1 MRYPSVRPSL
11 PADRDRTIAV
21 KTPSTATRTRP
32 VPTRLSAAISDDS
45 NIQVIVRVIVRVR
58 PPAGPEL
65 TGYPGAK
72 CVAQDGPRSLFL
84 VNPDRAGAA
93 EQFTFDHVAGESAVQ
108 EDLFELAGRPIVE
121 NCLAGYNSTMF
132 AYGQTGSGKTY
143 TMFGADV
150 DKADVDRLRGDNTD
164 VEVGSRVSLS
174 FSLSQCHL
182 PSLLLAPRLFLSS
195 FSLPTFYS
203 FPPPFPTSVTS
214 LLSPPLCLPS
224 SPHLCFF
231 PPLSTSVSSLLSP
244 PLFLPSSP
252 HLCFF
257 PPLPT
262 SVSSLLSPPLFLPS
276 SPHLCFFPPL
286 STSEKQQRAGERLT
300 FICTC
305 SFLEIYNE
313 HFYDLLDP
321 KRCNLHIREGP
332 NGVYVENLTKQPVT
346 CFAQVM
352 ELIQRVRSEEPAG
365 GGDEHEPGEQP
376 VSQRLHVQHREH
388 GKCSAGA
395 GRLAEENRECLPLAA
410 LRAQQ
415 KSSGATGE
423 RLKEASSINTSLSQL
438 GKVIMVLVESLRE
451 NRPRHVPYRDSYLTF
466 LLQVN
471 TMASPGEYSSSL
483 LFQVN
488 TLAPPSTHHHLR
500 VQDSLGGNS
509 KTTIIACIS
518 PFAGS
523 FRESHSTLKF
533 AQRAK
538 LVHNKAVVNEAAE
551 GEKDALKKE
560 IARLK
565 VRCLVMHTVLKVR
578 HKDELH
584 RLYKLCT
591 CEARLLLPASSSS
604 PPFSLPHSRTTTPR
618 TPRNPATNAAGTS
631 TSAAACSPLAIALQ
645 ERANSP
651 RHVQLLGEIERLERT
666 LAGCLRRERELER
679 EVGVLRGE
687 NAKLRK
693 QLAAASAAAATAAR
707 GGGGNQVDVMGANGG
722 AGDAGGAEGEGM
734 EGRLATV
741 EEGEEEEEVEE
752 EGSGSEGV
760 QSDME
765 NLKDQVA
772 ELLVQKAAAGGGH
785 AQAHIEE
792 LTQELQG
799 ARAELGRCREHL
811 RLSDAANEQLA
822 RQTKEMEAEMQLLA
836 AQNLSLE
843 EQISSLKALNADTS
857 SSAFQRGLT
866 TQKGGLT
873 SAPTPVPSVARAA
886 APSTLIP
893 TPLVTTTRGAH
904 VTTPSSGGFGTALGA
919 GINRNLEEAFSGAKG
934 FETPLSTRG
943 KGATAGRGGGGG
955 GGGGGRVGGMEC
967 VVDCRSSLRH
977 VGKDQDR
984 FRQQRLDLDSAIKG
998 KLEAEWANSALKANL
1013 KLQEQE
1019 ARELVER
1026 MQTEEGRRHEAERL
1040 AEEAEREVREAA
1052 AAAAALAREKAS
1064 VEEQLRA
1071 IQEQVRALQ
1080 GREERSEE
1088 EKRDL
1093 EEALRRERDLGEE
1106 AAQLAEAEWKKTQ
1119 EATARRIA
1127 AERSLQRTM
1136 DEAKN
1141 LRGLLDDSEE
1151 TKAKYVR
1158 LKHELRAALQ
1168 RLVKAAEQKVEDE
1181 KALERMREEMGAVRA
1196 QVLSAGERAEE
1207 AERRVREGGV
1217 VGAGGEVGEGGVGA
1231 GVGGDEVAGGEG
1243 DVVDAGSEVAGG
1255 EVRVS
1260 EGEEVEREQA
1270 QRLVDELMRKV
1281 EELEENGREA
1291 ERRAEEDAVRLAEA
1305 VRKVQEA
1312 QEEAAL
1318 AGERVRERLE
1328 EEESVRARLEVLEGL
1343 MQSEEAE
1350 AVRANAEVMLLQGI
1364 LEDMEGIGRFGMV
1377 KMEGEGGLE
1386 QGQSREELEGELL
1399 QVREE
1404 VEGKEEEIR
1413 RHKEELERSR
1423 RELEEV
1429 TVKLGV
1435 WEDTWGAWETH
1446 RQEVQYPGG
1455 CWYDMG
1461 VRYNWGRV
1469 VLELVQRE
1477 LRGVKEGKERA
1488 EEERR
1493 EADEAVWKAEK
1504 EVRALVDENGV
1515 LRGRLGLEEGDVVPV
1530 PGKGRRESFELA
1542 IGALR
1547 ARIWDGRV
1555 RERELEGEEAR
1566 VERER
1571 RVVEERRREVEE
1583 RRREVEEKRR
1593 RDEEAGEGGV
1603 LGEEGVLQEERD
1615 RDEISSEME
1624 GIGVGSI
1631 EREEVLGTGEMGEMG
1646 ELAEMPEVAEMGEKG
1661 EVTPAVQAE
1670 GEGQRAKEGRGQTED
1685 ERRMEEERL
1694 RASSAALE
1702 GQGAQMDA
1710 ELAGFRAER
1719 EKQRREVEQ
1728 MRAVREVLERERWLL
1743 DQRGESGVEE
1753 KVEKEK
1759 ENGEEEKG
1767 KGEDEGERRSE
1778 EKGDGEGVGWE
1789 EGGEEHGMGVLSS
1802 PVRAADVGTDGV
1814 SAVSLQQPHAT
1825 PVLFSASRELG
1836 RGRQGGRMSLPA
1848 RLDGSVVCAAGGLES
1863 GREGAVG
1870 SGDEW
1875 WSGRMERER
1884 EREREME
1891 RKEGEVKQLVK
1902 QIEVL
1907 QKENRL
1913 LHAQL
1918 CASEQSMA
1926 PSISNPA
1933 MVASF
1938 PSTHALSS
1946 PPCRLASIRTIDFL
1960 PTCLPSSFPSLSLS
1974 FRPLLLIAS
1983 SARIT
1988 RSASFQRP
1996 CLCPFPHLVFVLP
2009 LPYLSPFE
2017 LRPSLLL
2024 LPGSRDSPASHAAR
2038 PPPSRERQVVL
2049 QQEMQQKGA
2058 AQQSEAV
2065 LQRSMADKSLQK
2077 NHALSQENAHLKQQ
2091 VVDVQQQ
2098 LEKVECAGEGDTR
2111 QQLEGVQQQLE
2122 KAEGELVGLVGQH
2135 NPKQRIHTFSKVKV
2149 ENSTLRAQNEEM
2161 AAAVKRMEL
2170 RVKRLEEEVGRHR
2183 KKAGQA
2189 ERIDFDE
2196 EARLQQRLEEVERGS
2211 ADVAQKLLT
2220 VCQAVLQ
2227 ITEGAAD
2234 TENGGESS
2242 SSSGG
2247 SSSVGEGTLGA
2258 DPSGAALA
2266 ALNALKFRI
2275 KAADDEISDLK
2286 FQARMAAEK
2295 ADLCEL
2301 REKNSIGHTAQVLSP
2316 PLPPQFLPTL
2326 DSIPALAD
2334 ENAPATVEAP

>member
-1 MRYPSVRPSL
+1 MAPSPASVGRHRSAGLQSGPSKAEPL
-11 PADRDRTIAV
+11 SHQTPLQGGSSSLLQAGGSSSSSLSQRGTPRAGLATLTGNVLTPQSQAYRDRTIAV
-21 KTPSTATRTRP
+21 KTPNTATRTRP

-45 NIQVIVRVIVRVR
+45 NIQVIVRVR

-72 CVAQDGPRSLFL
+72 CVAQDSPRSLFL

-150 DKADVDRLRGDNTD
+150 DKADVDRLRGDNAD
-164 VEVGSRVSLS
+164 VEVGSRWGMI
-174 FSLSQCHL
+174 
-182 PSLLLAPRLFLSS
+182 PRVFQLVFALMQQ
-195 FSLPTFYS
+195 
-203 FPPPFPTSVTS
+203 
-214 LLSPPLCLPS
+214 
-224 SPHLCFF
+224 
-231 PPLSTSVSSLLSP
+231 
-244 PLFLPSSP
+244 
-252 HLCFF
+252 
-257 PPLPT
+257 
-262 SVSSLLSPPLFLPS
+262 
-276 SPHLCFFPPL
+276 
-286 STSEKQQRAGERLT
+286 EKQQRAGERLT

-352 ELIQRVRSEEPAG
+352 ELIQRWTVEGISNRRFGQLNLVDLAGSE
-365 GGDEHEPGEQP
+365 
-376 VSQRLHVQHREH
+376 R
-388 GKCSAGA
+388 
-395 GRLAEENRECLPLAA
+395 
-410 LRAQQ
+410 Q

-466 LLQVN
+466 LL
-471 TMASPGEYSSSL
+471 
-483 LFQVN
+483 
-488 TLAPPSTHHHLR
+488 
-500 VQDSLGGNS
+500 QDSLGGNS

-565 VRCLVMHTVLKVR
+565 
-578 HKDELH
+578 DELH
-584 RLYKLCT
+584 RL
-591 CEARLLLPASSSS
+591 
-604 PPFSLPHSRTTTPR
+604 

-1884 EREREME
+1884 EREMEME

-1918 CASEQSMA
+1918 CASEQSVRGSLAAMSTPA
-1926 PSISNPA
+1926 PTRARSRRSTQDGSPGATDMSMSMGMGMGMGSILEAAGS
-1933 MVASF
+1933 ASESGIGGSEAAADGGCS
-1938 PSTHALSS
+1938 PDAAGAAAGGAAVELLKAKAL
-1946 PPCRLASIRTIDFL
+1946 RRHQQVLQKDHEIRQLRTQQD
-1960 PTCLPSSFPSLSLS
+1960 
-1974 FRPLLLIAS
+1974 LLLHEKDK
-1983 SARIT
+1983 
-1988 RSASFQRP
+1988 F
-1996 CLCPFPHLVFVLP
+1996 LV
-2009 LPYLSPFE
+2009 E
-2017 LRPSLLL
+2017 I
-2024 LPGSRDSPASHAAR
+2024 
-2038 PPPSRERQVVL
+2038 
-2049 QQEMQQKGA
+2049 QQIR
-2058 AQQSEAV
+2058 SEAV
-2065 LQRSMADKSLQK
+2065 LQRSMADKCMQK
-2077 NHALSQENAHLKQQ
+2077 NHTLTQENAHLKQQ

-2135 NPKQRIHTFSKVKV
+2135 NPKQRIHTFSKVKADNVALRAQNEELAATVKHMEGRVKLLSQPLVSSPAFPPLPTQVENSALRAQNEELAATVKRMEGRVENSTLRAQNEELGAAVKRMEGRV

-2196 EARLQQRLEEVERGS
+2196 EARLQQRLEHERKGGQAEKIGYDEEARLQQRQEVGGWEVERGS

>member
-121 NCLAGYNSTMF
+121 NCLSLKRLISPFPPSCPFSPLLLVQEVLRPEDLFELAGRPIVENCLAGYNSTMF

-203 FPPPFPTSVTS
+203 FPPPFPTS
-214 LLSPPLCLPS
+214 
-224 SPHLCFF
+224 
-231 PPLSTSVSSLLSP
+231 
-244 PLFLPSSP
+244 
-252 HLCFF
+252 
-257 PPLPT
+257 
-262 SVSSLLSPPLFLPS
+262 
-276 SPHLCFFPPL
+276 
-286 STSEKQQRAGERLT
+286 EKQQRAGERLT

-352 ELIQRVRSEEPAG
+352 ELIQRWTVEGISNRRFGQLNLVDLAGSE
-365 GGDEHEPGEQP
+365 
-376 VSQRLHVQHREH
+376 R
-388 GKCSAGA
+388 
-395 GRLAEENRECLPLAA
+395 
-410 LRAQQ
+410 Q

-565 VRCLVMHTVLKVR
+565 VRCLVMHTVLK
-578 HKDELH
+578 DELH
-584 RLYKLCT
+584 RL
-591 CEARLLLPASSSS
+591 
-604 PPFSLPHSRTTTPR
+604 

-765 NLKDQVA
+765 NLKDQLAELLVQKAAARGSTPIPPPFQPCPPFSHHTYFSSPGGGAVGAEGSSGRGPRAGAHRGAHAGAAGRTGGAGSLQGAPKAVA

-1918 CASEQSMA
+1918 CASEQSVRGSLAAMSTPA
-1926 PSISNPA
+1926 PTRARSRRSTQDGSPGATDMSMSMGMGMGMGSILEAAGS
-1933 MVASF
+1933 ASESGIGGSEAAADGGCS
-1938 PSTHALSS
+1938 PDAAGAAAGGAAVELLKAKAL
-1946 PPCRLASIRTIDFL
+1946 RRHQQVLQKDHEIRQLRTQQD
-1960 PTCLPSSFPSLSLS
+1960 
-1974 FRPLLLIAS
+1974 LLLHEKDK
-1983 SARIT
+1983 
-1988 RSASFQRP
+1988 F
-1996 CLCPFPHLVFVLP
+1996 LV
-2009 LPYLSPFE
+2009 E
-2017 LRPSLLL
+2017 I
-2024 LPGSRDSPASHAAR
+2024 
-2038 PPPSRERQVVL
+2038 
-2049 QQEMQQKGA
+2049 QQIR
-2058 AQQSEAV
+2058 SEAV
-2065 LQRSMADKSLQK
+2065 LQRSMADKCMQK
-2077 NHALSQENAHLKQQ
+2077 NHTLTQENAHLK
-2091 VVDVQQQ
+2091 
-2098 LEKVECAGEGDTR
+2098 

>member
-1 MRYPSVRPSL
+1 MSERASITLHQPPLLFNSSPKLPTPHFPPQTLPASFPPFLPFSHPTSL
-11 PADRDRTIAV
+11 P
-21 KTPSTATRTRP
+21 
-32 VPTRLSAAISDDS
+32 
-45 NIQVIVRVIVRVR
+45 
-58 PPAGPEL
+58 
-65 TGYPGAK
+65 
-72 CVAQDGPRSLFL
+72 
-84 VNPDRAGAA
+84 
-93 EQFTFDHVAGESAVQ
+93 
-108 EDLFELAGRPIVE
+108 
-121 NCLAGYNSTMF
+121 
-132 AYGQTGSGKTY
+132 
-143 TMFGADV
+143 
-150 DKADVDRLRGDNTD
+150 
-164 VEVGSRVSLS
+164 S
-174 FSLSQCHL
+174 FSPTSL
-182 PSLLLAPRLFLSS
+182 PSLLG
-195 FSLPTFYS
+195 
-203 FPPPFPTSVTS
+203 PPP
-214 LLSPPLCLPS
+214 
-224 SPHLCFF
+224 
-231 PPLSTSVSSLLSP
+231 
-244 PLFLPSSP
+244 FLPSSP
-252 HLCFF
+252 HLPSF
-257 PPLPT
+257 PPQ
-262 SVSSLLSPPLFLPS
+262 
-276 SPHLCFFPPL
+276 LCFFPPPRPIRL
-286 STSEKQQRAGERLT
+286 SCQEKQQRAGERLT

-352 ELIQRVRSEEPAG
+352 ELIQQGAKNRRVAG
-365 GGDEHEPGEQP
+365 TNM
-376 VSQRLHVQHREH
+376 
-388 GKCSAGA
+388 
-395 GRLAEENRECLPLAA
+395 NRESSRSHSVFTCNIESTWTVEGISNRRFGQLNLVDLAGSE
-410 LRAQQ
+410 RQ

-451 NRPRHVPYRDSYLTF
+451 NKPRHVPYRDSYLTF
-466 LLQVN
+466 LL
-471 TMASPGEYSSSL
+471 
-483 LFQVN
+483 
-488 TLAPPSTHHHLR
+488 
-500 VQDSLGGNS
+500 QDSLGGNS

-565 VRCLVMHTVLKVR
+565 
-578 HKDELH
+578 DELH
-584 RLYKLCT
+584 RLNKLCT

-618 TPRNPATNAAGTS
+618 TPRNGNSTGAAGS
-631 TSAAACSPLAIALQ
+631 TAAAASSPLALALQ

-687 NAKLRK
+687 TAKLRK
-693 QLAAASAAAATAAR
+693 QLAAAAAAAAR
-707 GGGGNQVDVMGANGG
+707 GGGSG
-722 AGDAGGAEGEGM
+722 AGGGGE
-734 EGRLATV
+734 
-741 EEGEEEEEVEE
+741 
-752 EGSGSEGV
+752 
-760 QSDME
+760 
-765 NLKDQVA
+765 VA

-785 AQAHIEE
+785 AQARIDE

-799 ARAELGRCREHL
+799 VRAELGRCKEHL

-822 RQTKEMEAEMQLLA
+822 RQTREMEAEMQLLA

-843 EQISSLKALNADTS
+843 DQIKAFKAANKDISSSFHGGLAS
-857 SSAFQRGLT
+857 QRGDL
-866 TQKGGLT
+866 
-873 SAPTPVPSVARAA
+873 SAAPTPILSAARAA
-886 APSTLIP
+886 APSSLIP
-893 TPLVTTTRGAH
+893 TPLVTTTRGTRAA
-904 VTTPSSGGFGTALGA
+904 TPTSGGFGTGLGA

-934 FETPLSTRG
+934 FETPLSMRG
-943 KGATAGRGGGGG
+943 KGAAGRVGGGGG
-955 GGGGGRVGGMEC
+955 GGGGGVGGTEC

-984 FRQQRLDLDSAIKG
+984 FRQQRLDLDSAVKG

-1026 MQTEEGRRHEAERL
+1026 MQTEEGRRREAERL
-1040 AEEAEREVREAA
+1040 AEEAEREVRDAA
-1052 AAAAALAREKAS
+1052 AAAAACAREKAA
-1064 VEEQLRA
+1064 VDEQLRA
-1071 IQEQVRALQ
+1071 IQEQVRELQ

-1151 TKAKYVR
+1151 TRAKYVR

-1181 KALERMREEMGAVRA
+1181 KALERMREELGAVRA

-1217 VGAGGEVGEGGVGA
+1217 VGAGGEVVEGGVGA
-1231 GVGGDEVAGGEG
+1231 GVEGDEVAGEEDNVVEEGSEVAGEEG
-1243 DVVDAGSEVAGG
+1243 DVVDEGSEVAG

-1260 EGEEVEREQA
+1260 EGEEVEREQT

-1312 QEEAAL
+1312 QEEARL
-1318 AGERVRERLE
+1318 AGERVKERLE
-1328 EEESVRARLEVLEGL
+1328 EEESVRERLEVLEGL

-1364 LEDMEGIGRFGMV
+1364 LEDLEGMGRFGMV

-1399 QVREE
+1399 RVREE

-1413 RHKEELERSR
+1413 RHKEDLERSR

-1469 VLELVQRE
+1469 VLELVQKE
-1477 LRGVKEGKERA
+1477 LRRVKEGKERV

-1504 EVRALVDENGV
+1504 EVRVLVDENGV
-1515 LRGRLGLEEGDVVPV
+1515 LRGMLGLEEGDVVAV
-1530 PGKGRRESFELA
+1530 PGKERRESFELA
-1542 IGALR
+1542 IGAIG

-1555 RERELEGEEAR
+1555 REREVEREEER

-1571 RVVEERRREVEE
+1571 KEVEEKRRAVDERREGEKERKREVEE
-1583 RRREVEEKRR
+1583 RRG
-1593 RDEEAGEGGV
+1593 DEEAGEGDV
-1603 LGEEGVLQEERD
+1603 QGENNQDEIPSGLEGIDAERIEQEEV
-1615 RDEISSEME
+1615 E
-1624 GIGVGSI
+1624 
-1631 EREEVLGTGEMGEMG
+1631 EMGEMG
-1646 ELAEMPEVAEMGEKG
+1646 E
-1661 EVTPAVQAE
+1661 VTPAVKAE
-1670 GEGQRAKEGRGQTED
+1670 GKGQRAKEGRRQTED
-1685 ERRMEEERL
+1685 ERRAEEEQL
-1694 RASSAALE
+1694 RATCAALE

-1743 DQRGESGVEE
+1743 DQRADCGAE
-1753 KVEKEK
+1753 
-1759 ENGEEEKG
+1759 ENGEREKG
-1767 KGEDEGERRSE
+1767 EEEVGEVEGGEEMRSE
-1778 EKGDGEGVGWE
+1778 EETGDGERAGWE
-1789 EGGEEHGMGVLSS
+1789 EGGEGDGKGVLST

-1814 SAVSLQQPHAT
+1814 SAVSVQQPHGT

-1836 RGRQGGRMSLPA
+1836 RGRQGGRMSLPT
-1848 RLDGSVVCAAGGLES
+1848 RLDGSVVCAASGLEH
-1863 GREGAVG
+1863 GREGEVG

-1875 WSGRMERER
+1875 WSGRIER

-1907 QKENRL
+1907 QKE
-1913 LHAQL
+1913 
-1918 CASEQSMA
+1918 
-1926 PSISNPA
+1926 
-1933 MVASF
+1933 V
-1938 PSTHALSS
+1938 
-1946 PPCRLASIRTIDFL
+1946 RTWEMSHNNF
-1960 PTCLPSSFPSLSLS
+1960 
-1974 FRPLLLIAS
+1974 
-1983 SARIT
+1983 
-1988 RSASFQRP
+1988 
-1996 CLCPFPHLVFVLP
+1996 HLF
-2009 LPYLSPFE
+2009 
-2017 LRPSLLL
+2017 
-2024 LPGSRDSPASHAAR
+2024 
-2038 PPPSRERQVVL
+2038 
-2049 QQEMQQKGA
+2049 
-2058 AQQSEAV
+2058 
-2065 LQRSMADKSLQK
+2065 
-2077 NHALSQENAHLKQQ
+2077 
-2091 VVDVQQQ
+2091 
-2098 LEKVECAGEGDTR
+2098 
-2111 QQLEGVQQQLE
+2111 
-2122 KAEGELVGLVGQH
+2122 
-2135 NPKQRIHTFSKVKV
+2135 
-2149 ENSTLRAQNEEM
+2149 
-2161 AAAVKRMEL
+2161 
-2170 RVKRLEEEVGRHR
+2170 
-2183 KKAGQA
+2183 
-2189 ERIDFDE
+2189 
-2196 EARLQQRLEEVERGS
+2196 
-2211 ADVAQKLLT
+2211 
-2220 VCQAVLQ
+2220 
-2227 ITEGAAD
+2227 
-2234 TENGGESS
+2234 
-2242 SSSGG
+2242 
-2247 SSSVGEGTLGA
+2247 
-2258 DPSGAALA
+2258 
-2266 ALNALKFRI
+2266 
-2275 KAADDEISDLK
+2275 
-2286 FQARMAAEK
+2286 
-2295 ADLCEL
+2295 
-2301 REKNSIGHTAQVLSP
+2301 
-2316 PLPPQFLPTL
+2316 
-2326 DSIPALAD
+2326 
-2334 ENAPATVEAP
+2334 

>member
-1 MRYPSVRPSL
+1 MCVSL
-11 PADRDRTIAV
+11 PAGRDRTMAV

-45 NIQVIVRVIVRVR
+45 NIQVIVRVR

-65 TGYPGAK
+65 TGYPGPGAK

-84 VNPDRAGAA
+84 VNPDRAGAT
-93 EQFTFDHVAGESAVQ
+93 EQFTFDHVAGESASQ

-121 NCLAGYNSTMF
+121 NCLGGYNSTMF

-150 DKADVDRLRGDNTD
+150 DKADVDRLRGDNAD
-164 VEVGSRVSLS
+164 VEVGSRWGMI
-174 FSLSQCHL
+174 
-182 PSLLLAPRLFLSS
+182 PRVFQLVFALMQQ
-195 FSLPTFYS
+195 
-203 FPPPFPTSVTS
+203 
-214 LLSPPLCLPS
+214 
-224 SPHLCFF
+224 
-231 PPLSTSVSSLLSP
+231 
-244 PLFLPSSP
+244 
-252 HLCFF
+252 
-257 PPLPT
+257 
-262 SVSSLLSPPLFLPS
+262 
-276 SPHLCFFPPL
+276 
-286 STSEKQQRAGERLT
+286 EKQQRAGERLT

-352 ELIQRVRSEEPAG
+352 ELIQRGAKNRRVAG
-365 GGDEHEPGEQP
+365 TNM
-376 VSQRLHVQHREH
+376 
-388 GKCSAGA
+388 
-395 GRLAEENRECLPLAA
+395 NRESSRSHSVFTCNIESTWTVEGISNRRFGQLNLVDLAGSE
-410 LRAQQ
+410 RQ

-451 NRPRHVPYRDSYLTF
+451 NKPRHVPYRDSYLTF
-466 LLQVN
+466 LL
-471 TMASPGEYSSSL
+471 
-483 LFQVN
+483 
-488 TLAPPSTHHHLR
+488 
-500 VQDSLGGNS
+500 QDSLGGNS

-565 VRCLVMHTVLKVR
+565 
-578 HKDELH
+578 DELH
-584 RLYKLCT
+584 RL
-591 CEARLLLPASSSS
+591 
-604 PPFSLPHSRTTTPR
+604 
-618 TPRNPATNAAGTS
+618 TPRNPATTTLNPTSTGAAGSIAAAGT
-631 TSAAACSPLAIALQ
+631 TTAAAAACSPLAMALQ

-666 LAGCLRRERELER
+666 LAGCLRRESELER

-693 QLAAASAAAATAAR
+693 QLAAAAAAAAATAAR
-707 GGGGNQVDVMGANGG
+707 GGVGNQVDVTGANGG

-752 EGSGSEGV
+752 DGSGSEGV

-799 ARAELGRCREHL
+799 ARAELTRFREHL

-904 VTTPSSGGFGTALGA
+904 AATPSSGGFGTALGA

-955 GGGGGRVGGMEC
+955 VGGVAGAEC
-967 VVDCRSSLRH
+967 VVDSRSSLRH

-1026 MQTEEGRRHEAERL
+1026 MQTEEGRRREAERL

-1106 AAQLAEAEWKKTQ
+1106 AAQQAEAEWKKTQ

-1151 TKAKYVR
+1151 TRAKYVR
-1158 LKHELRAALQ
+1158 LKHELQAALQ

-1181 KALERMREEMGAVRA
+1181 KALERMREELGAVRA

-1281 EELEENGREA
+1281 EELEEKGREA
-1291 ERRAEEDAVRLAEA
+1291 ERRAEEDVVRLEVAA
-1305 VRKVQEA
+1305 RKVQEA
-1312 QEEAAL
+1312 QEEARL

-1377 KMEGEGGLE
+1377 KIEGEGGLE

-1399 QVREE
+1399 RVREE

-1413 RHKEELERSR
+1413 RHKEELERSQ

-1571 RVVEERRREVEE
+1571 KVVEERRREVEE

-1624 GIGVGSI
+1624 GIGVGSN
-1631 EREEVLGTGEMGEMG
+1631 EQEEVLGTGEMGEMG
-1646 ELAEMPEVAEMGEKG
+1646 EKG
-1661 EVTPAVQAE
+1661 QVTQAVQAE
-1670 GEGQRAKEGRGQTED
+1670 GEGERVKEGRGQTED

-1848 RLDGSVVCAAGGLES
+1848 RLDGSVVCAAGGFES

-1884 EREREME
+1884 EREQEVE
-1891 RKEGEVKQLVK
+1891 RKEGEVKQLLK
-1902 QIEVL
+1902 QVEVL
-1907 QKENRL
+1907 QKENCL

-1918 CASEQSMA
+1918 CASEQSVRGSLAAMSTPA
-1926 PSISNPA
+1926 PMRARSRRSTQEGSPGATDMSMSKGMGMGMGSILETAGSASESGIGDSEAAADGGCSPDA
-1933 MVASF
+1933 AVAAAGGAAVELLKAK
-1938 PSTHALSS
+1938 AL
-1946 PPCRLASIRTIDFL
+1946 RRHQQVLQKDHEIRQLRTQQD
-1960 PTCLPSSFPSLSLS
+1960 
-1974 FRPLLLIAS
+1974 LLLHEKDKFLVEIQQIRNS
-1983 SARIT
+1983 CLVQ
-1988 RSASFQRP
+1988 QR
-1996 CLCPFPHLVFVLP
+1996 H
-2009 LPYLSPFE
+2009 
-2017 LRPSLLL
+2017 
-2024 LPGSRDSPASHAAR
+2024 
-2038 PPPSRERQVVL
+2038 
-2049 QQEMQQKGA
+2049 
-2058 AQQSEAV
+2058 AV
-2065 LQRSMADKSLQK
+2065 LQRSMADKCMQT
-2077 NHALSQENAHLKQQ
+2077 NHTLSQENAHLK
-2091 VVDVQQQ
+2091 
-2098 LEKVECAGEGDTR
+2098 

-2161 AAAVKRMEL
+2161 AAAVKRMEG

-2189 ERIDFDE
+2189 EKIDFDE

-2220 VCQAVLQ
+2220 VCHAVLQ
-2227 ITEGAAD
+2227 MTEGTANGHAAGMD
-2234 TENGGESS
+2234 GHDPENGGGSSNGS

-2247 SSSVGEGTLGA
+2247 GGSRVREGSLGA
-2258 DPSGAALA
+2258 DPSDAALA

-2286 FQARMAAEK
+2286 FQPLSPPHLFPPCSHLPSASPTLSPLLTLLSQFSPLLSPPFSPLGSILSHPPQARMAAEK

-2301 REKNSIGHTAQVLSP
+2301 REKNAIGHTVHVLSP
-2316 PLPPQFLPTL
+2316 PLPPQFSATL

-2334 ENAPATVEAP
+2334 ENALATVEAP

>member
-1 MRYPSVRPSL
+1 M
-11 PADRDRTIAV
+11 AV

-32 VPTRLSAAISDDS
+32 VPKRLSAALSDDS
-45 NIQVIVRVIVRVR
+45 NIQVIVRVR

-65 TGYPGAK
+65 TGYPGPGAK

-84 VNPDRAGAA
+84 VNPDRAGAT
-93 EQFTFDHVAGESAVQ
+93 EQFTFDHVAGESATQ
-108 EDLFELAGRPIVE
+108 EDLFEVAGRPIVE
-121 NCLAGYNSTMF
+121 NCLSGYNSTMF
-132 AYGQTGSGKTY
+132 AYGQVRCICRVARVFPRVRTD
-143 TMFGADV
+143 DV
-150 DKADVDRLRGDNTD
+150 CCCVRPMR
-164 VEVGSRVSLS
+164 S
-174 FSLSQCHL
+174 FRESH
-182 PSLLLAPRLFLSS
+182 
-195 FSLPTFYS
+195 
-203 FPPPFPTSVTS
+203 
-214 LLSPPLCLPS
+214 
-224 SPHLCFF
+224 
-231 PPLSTSVSSLLSP
+231 STLK
-244 PLFLPSSP
+244 FA
-252 HLCFF
+252 
-257 PPLPT
+257 
-262 SVSSLLSPPLFLPS
+262 
-276 SPHLCFFPPL
+276 
-286 STSEKQQRAGERLT
+286 QRAKLVSFRESHSTLKFAQRAKLVYNKAVVNEAAHT
-300 FICTC
+300 AP
-305 SFLEIYNE
+305 SFLGTSSCVSPTCRS
-313 HFYDLLDP
+313 F
-321 KRCNLHIREGP
+321 RESHST
-332 NGVYVENLTKQPVT
+332 LK
-346 CFAQVM
+346 FAQRAKLVYNKAVVN
-352 ELIQRVRSEEPAG
+352 EAAHTAPSFLGTSSCVSPTCRSFRESHSTLKFAQRAKLVYNKAVVNEAAHTAPSFLG
-365 GGDEHEPGEQP
+365 TSSC
-376 VSQRLHVQHREH
+376 VSPTCR
-388 GKCSAGA
+388 
-395 GRLAEENRECLPLAA
+395 
-410 LRAQQ
+410 
-415 KSSGATGE
+415 
-423 RLKEASSINTSLSQL
+423 
-438 GKVIMVLVESLRE
+438 
-451 NRPRHVPYRDSYLTF
+451 
-466 LLQVN
+466 
-471 TMASPGEYSSSL
+471 
-483 LFQVN
+483 
-488 TLAPPSTHHHLR
+488 
-500 VQDSLGGNS
+500 
-509 KTTIIACIS
+509 
-518 PFAGS
+518 S

-565 VRCLVMHTVLKVR
+565 NAQQGGGPVVNEATEGKKDALKKELAELKVR
-578 HKDELH
+578 SETTQHDS
-584 RLYKLCT
+584 T
-591 CEARLLLPASSSS
+591 CLRG
-604 PPFSLPHSRTTTPR
+604 
-618 TPRNPATNAAGTS
+618 TPRNPSATPLNPTSTGAVGSIAPAGT
-631 TSAAACSPLAIALQ
+631 TAAAACSPLAIALQ

-679 EVGVLRGE
+679 EVGALRGE

-693 QLAAASAAAATAAR
+693 QLAASASSAAAAAAAAAAR
-707 GGGGNQVDVMGANGG
+707 GGGSGAGGGGEVMGAGG
-722 AGDAGGAEGEGM
+722 DGGDAGGAGGGEGEGM

-741 EEGEEEEEVEE
+741 EEGEEEEEEVEE
-752 EGSGSEGV
+752 EGSGSEGEK
-760 QSDME
+760 SDME
-765 NLKDQVA
+765 SLKDQVA

-785 AQAHIEE
+785 AQARIEE

-836 AQNLSLE
+836 AQNLSLG
-843 EQISSLKALNADTS
+843 EQISSFKAFNTDTS
-857 SSAFQRGLT
+857 SYAFQRGLT
-866 TQKGGLT
+866 SQKGDLST
-873 SAPTPVPSVARAA
+873 APTPIPSAARAA

-893 TPLVTTTRGAH
+893 TPLVTTTRGARAA
-904 VTTPSSGGFGTALGA
+904 TPSSGGFGTGQGA

-943 KGATAGRGGGGG
+943 KDATAGRGGGGV
-955 GGGGGRVGGMEC
+955 VGGVGGAEC

-984 FRQQRLDLDSAIKG
+984 FRQQRLDLDSAVKG

-1026 MQTEEGRRHEAERL
+1026 MQSEEGRRREAERL

-1052 AAAAALAREKAS
+1052 AAAAALAREKAA
-1064 VEEQLRA
+1064 VDEQLQA
-1071 IQEQVRALQ
+1071 IQEQVRELQ

-1151 TKAKYVR
+1151 TRAKYVR

-1181 KALERMREEMGAVRA
+1181 KALERMREELGAVRA

-1207 AERRVREGGV
+1207 AERRVREGRVG
-1217 VGAGGEVGEGGVGA
+1217 GAGGEVGEGGIGA
-1231 GVGGDEVAGGEG
+1231 GVGGDEVTGEEDNVVEEGSEVAGEEG
-1243 DVVDAGSEVAGG
+1243 DVVDEGSEVAGG

-1281 EELEENGREA
+1281 EELEEKAREA
-1291 ERRAEEDAVRLAEA
+1291 ERRAEEDAVRLEEA
-1305 VRKVQEA
+1305 ARKVQEA
-1312 QEEAAL
+1312 QEEARL
-1318 AGERVRERLE
+1318 AGERVRERAE
-1328 EEESVRARLEVLEGL
+1328 EEESVRARAEALENL
-1343 MQSEEAE
+1343 MQIEEAE
-1350 AVRANAEVMLLQGI
+1350 AVRANAEVILLQGI
-1364 LEDMEGIGRFGMV
+1364 LEDLEGMGRFGMV

-1429 TVKLGV
+1429 TVNLGV

-1477 LRGVKEGKERA
+1477 LRRVREGKERSEEEKREA
-1488 EEERR
+1488 EE
-1493 EADEAVWKAEK
+1493 AV
-1504 EVRALVDENGV
+1504 RDLVKENGV
-1515 LRGRLGLEEGDVVPV
+1515 LRGMLGLAEGDVVAV

-1542 IGALR
+1542 IGAIG

-1555 RERELEGEEAR
+1555 RERELEGEEGR
-1566 VERER
+1566 VERE
-1571 RVVEERRREVEE
+1571 RREVEE
-1583 RRREVEEKRR
+1583 RRRAVEERRREVGEERRGDEEVGEGDVQEEKDQDGIPSCLEGIDAERIEQEEVEE
-1593 RDEEAGEGGV
+1593 
-1603 LGEEGVLQEERD
+1603 
-1615 RDEISSEME
+1615 
-1624 GIGVGSI
+1624 
-1631 EREEVLGTGEMGEMG
+1631 MGEI
-1646 ELAEMPEVAEMGEKG
+1646 G
-1661 EVTPAVQAE
+1661 EVTPAVKAE
-1670 GEGQRAKEGRGQTED
+1670 GEGQRAKEGRRQTED
-1685 ERRMEEERL
+1685 ERRAEEEQL
-1694 RASSAALE
+1694 RATCAALE

-1728 MRAVREVLERERWLL
+1728 MQAVREVLERERWLL
-1743 DQRGESGVEE
+1743 DQRGECGSEE
-1753 KVEKEK
+1753 NGEKEK
-1759 ENGEEEKG
+1759 GEEEVG
-1767 KGEDEGERRSE
+1767 EGEGGEEMRSEE
-1778 EKGDGEGVGWE
+1778 EKGDGEGAGWE
-1789 EGGEEHGMGVLSS
+1789 EGREEDGMGVLST
-1802 PVRAADVGTDGV
+1802 PVRAVDVGTDGV
-1814 SAVSLQQPHAT
+1814 SAVSVQQPHAT

-1836 RGRQGGRMSLPA
+1836 RGRQGGRMSLPT
-1848 RLDGSVVCAAGGLES
+1848 RLDGSVVCAASGLEH
-1863 GREGAVG
+1863 GREGEVG

-1875 WSGRMERER
+1875 WSGRIERER

-1902 QIEVL
+1902 EIEAL

-1918 CASEQSMA
+1918 CASEQSVRGSLAAMSTPA
-1926 PSISNPA
+1926 PTRA
-1933 MVASF
+1933 RRAG
-1938 PSTHALSS
+1938 STHDGSPVATGMGMGVEMGMGMGVILEAEGSASVSGIGGSGGAGDGQGTPDAVAAAGGAAVELLKAKAL
-1946 PPCRLASIRTIDFL
+1946 RRHQQVLQKDHEIRQLRTQQD
-1960 PTCLPSSFPSLSLS
+1960 
-1974 FRPLLLIAS
+1974 LLLHEKDK
-1983 SARIT
+1983 
-1988 RSASFQRP
+1988 F
-1996 CLCPFPHLVFVLP
+1996 LV
-2009 LPYLSPFE
+2009 E
-2017 LRPSLLL
+2017 I
-2024 LPGSRDSPASHAAR
+2024 
-2038 PPPSRERQVVL
+2038 
-2049 QQEMQQKGA
+2049 QQIR
-2058 AQQSEAV
+2058 SEAV

-2077 NHALSQENAHLKQQ
+2077 NHTLTQENAHLKEQFLSAAATASTAAESAAAGSAAAGSAAVRGSAAESMADKCLERDQALSQENAHLK
-2091 VVDVQQQ
+2091 
-2098 LEKVECAGEGDTR
+2098 

-2161 AAAVKRMEL
+2161 AAAVKRMEG

-2189 ERIDFDE
+2189 EKIDFDE

-2227 ITEGAAD
+2227 ITEGAANDHAAGVDGHD

-2242 SSSGG
+2242 SSGGG
-2247 SSSVGEGTLGA
+2247 SSSVGEGSLGA

-2286 FQARMAAEK
+2286 FQLRFLGLLSMHAPFLSPPLPSPFSPPPCLPLSLTLSPLLSLPFQFSPLPSPPFSHVGSILSHPPQARMAAEK

-2301 REKNSIGHTAQVLSP
+2301 REKNAIGHTVHVLSP
-2316 PLPPQFLPTL
+2316 PLPPQFSATL

-2334 ENAPATVEAP
+2334 ENALATVEAP

>member
-1 MRYPSVRPSL
+1 MENMAPSPASVGRHRSAGLQSGPSKAEPL
-11 PADRDRTIAV
+11 SHLTPLQGGSSSLLQAGGSSSSSLSQRGTPRAGLATLTGNVLTPQSQAYCDRTIAV
-21 KTPSTATRTRP
+21 KTPNTATRTRP

-45 NIQVIVRVIVRVR
+45 NIQVIVRVR

-72 CVAQDGPRSLFL
+72 CVAQDSPRSLFL

-150 DKADVDRLRGDNTD
+150 DKADVDRLRGDNAD
-164 VEVGSRVSLS
+164 VEVGSRWGMI
-174 FSLSQCHL
+174 
-182 PSLLLAPRLFLSS
+182 PRVFQLVFALMQQ
-195 FSLPTFYS
+195 
-203 FPPPFPTSVTS
+203 
-214 LLSPPLCLPS
+214 
-224 SPHLCFF
+224 
-231 PPLSTSVSSLLSP
+231 
-244 PLFLPSSP
+244 
-252 HLCFF
+252 
-257 PPLPT
+257 
-262 SVSSLLSPPLFLPS
+262 
-276 SPHLCFFPPL
+276 
-286 STSEKQQRAGERLT
+286 EKQQRAGERLT

-352 ELIQRVRSEEPAG
+352 ELIQRGAKNRRVAG
-365 GGDEHEPGEQP
+365 TNM
-376 VSQRLHVQHREH
+376 
-388 GKCSAGA
+388 
-395 GRLAEENRECLPLAA
+395 NRESSRSHSVFTCNIESTWTVEGISNRRFGQLNLVDLAGSE
-410 LRAQQ
+410 RQ

-466 LLQVN
+466 LL
-471 TMASPGEYSSSL
+471 
-483 LFQVN
+483 
-488 TLAPPSTHHHLR
+488 
-500 VQDSLGGNS
+500 QDSLGGNS

-560 IARLK
+560 IARL
-565 VRCLVMHTVLKVR
+565 
-578 HKDELH
+578 KDELH

-765 NLKDQVA
+765 NLKDQLAELLVQKAAARGSTPIPPPFQPSPPFSHHTYFSSPGGGAVGAEGSSGRGPRAGAHRGAHAGAAGRTGGAGSLQGAPKAVA

-843 EQISSLKALNADTS
+843 EQISSLKALNANTS

-1884 EREREME
+1884 EREMEME

-1918 CASEQSMA
+1918 CASEQSVRGSLAAMSTPA
-1926 PSISNPA
+1926 PTRARSRRSTQDGSPGATDMSMSMGMGMGMGSILEAAGS
-1933 MVASF
+1933 ASESGIGGSEAAADGGCS
-1938 PSTHALSS
+1938 PDAAGAAAGGAAVELLKAKAL
-1946 PPCRLASIRTIDFL
+1946 RRHQQVLQKDHEIRQLRTQQD
-1960 PTCLPSSFPSLSLS
+1960 
-1974 FRPLLLIAS
+1974 LLLHEKDK
-1983 SARIT
+1983 
-1988 RSASFQRP
+1988 F
-1996 CLCPFPHLVFVLP
+1996 LV
-2009 LPYLSPFE
+2009 E
-2017 LRPSLLL
+2017 I
-2024 LPGSRDSPASHAAR
+2024 
-2038 PPPSRERQVVL
+2038 
-2049 QQEMQQKGA
+2049 QQIR
-2058 AQQSEAV
+2058 SEAV
-2065 LQRSMADKSLQK
+2065 LQRSMADKCMQK
-2077 NHALSQENAHLKQQ
+2077 NHTLTQENAHLK
-2091 VVDVQQQ
+2091 
-2098 LEKVECAGEGDTR
+2098 

-2196 EARLQQRLEEVERGS
+2196 EARLQQRLEHERKGGQAEKIGYDEEARLQQRQEVGGWEVERGS